1 MKKMRYILLLICLF
15 IFPLNIN
22 AAEANVSL
30 ECDKEYVNQG
40 DSVNCTLKLN
50 VLNGKVSLVQ
60 GEFLIGN
67 NLKLKTIDYN
77 SQLFEGKYTEGAT
90 RIIAYTSSTSAV
102 PEGNNIEVATLVLEV
117 SSTTNFGTTLNVAIN
132 NIKLGDENNNKIQ
145 NSNTTLNKEFKV
157 ASNFLTSLSVSSG
170 SLSPAF
176 SKNVTNY
183 SVSTKSDKITINATV
198 EDSNATVEG
207 NGTKNLN
214 IGSNTF
220 TITVKNGSMANRVYT
235 IRVNREQSEDTRD
248 KDNTLSSLKIN
259 NDEIKLE
266 SNKTNYSYEV
276 GYDITSISI
285 LAELN
290 SSKAQFLNNS
300 GKQNI
305 ELDEGENTVEI
316 VVQAEN
322 GSSKTYVITINRK
335 SKPVVEPDDKI
346 EEDSGNN
353 NTNDKKDENIDKGPQ
368 TGNSIIYLFILL
380 IIVSIPVTIIAY
392 KKYSKSKE
400 A

>member
-1 MKKMRYILLLICLF
+1 M
-15 IFPLNIN
+15 
-22 AAEANVSL
+22 
-30 ECDKEYVNQG
+30 
-40 DSVNCTLKLN
+40 
-50 VLNGKVSLVQ
+50 
-60 GEFLIGN
+60 
-67 NLKLKTIDYN
+67 
-77 SQLFEGKYTEGAT
+77 
-90 RIIAYTSSTSAV
+90 
-102 PEGNNIEVATLVLEV
+102 
-117 SSTTNFGTTLNVAIN
+117 
-132 NIKLGDENNNKIQ
+132 
-145 NSNTTLNKEFKV
+145 
-157 ASNFLTSLSVSSG
+157 SVSSG